1 MILNLF
7 LIGFP
12 TSCHN
17 FSSNFF
23 IELSSDSVAIA
34 GGGILLGFF
43 YRVSEFSVSNRL
55 LPTIQSIQT
64 CRVEVPFR
72 FEFHQV
78 SIDEYRFFLLPS
90 FTEFFFLQFFKF
102 FFTRATFT
110 ATAPNNWI
118 VTGRS
123 NSINCQ

>member
-43 YRVSEFSVSNRL
+43 TGFLNSQLAIDCYQLFNRYKLVELRCLFDSN
-55 LPTIQSIQT
+55 SIKFPSMNI
-64 CRVEVPFR
+64 V
-72 FEFHQV
+72 
-78 SIDEYRFFLLPS
+78 FFLLPS

-102 FFTRATFT
+102 FLRA
-110 ATAPNNWI
+110 PLSPQPRRI
-118 VTGRS
+118 IGS
-123 NSINCQ
+123 